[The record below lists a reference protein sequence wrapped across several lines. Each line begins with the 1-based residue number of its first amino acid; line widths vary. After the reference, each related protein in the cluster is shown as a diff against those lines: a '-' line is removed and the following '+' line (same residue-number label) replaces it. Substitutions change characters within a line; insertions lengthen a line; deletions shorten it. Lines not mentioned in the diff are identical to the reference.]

1 MAIKKLLI
9 KNYKSIDYAVIK
21 LNDDVNIFVGE
32 NDSGKSTILEA
43 LSIVTTSKLNGIPF
57 DKQVKANMF
66 NQNIR
71 QKYKDSCKNSQNV
84 MEPPEI
90 IIEIYLDLE
99 DQTYAGSNNELR
111 EDCTGIRMKLSLNRE
126 YAEAYKQMLIK
137 KEIYDIPIELYS
149 VSYRY
154 FNSDPVIYRFSPV
167 KAVFIDTTRKNYS
180 NMVDRFVTD
189 NITAYLNSQEQTDL
203 STAYRKSRHS
213 FQENS
218 VVSKL
223 NELIK
228 QNVRMNSKEVEIDL
242 REDVVDEWKRQ
253 MSVMVENIPFE
264 NLGFGTQNSIKIEL
278 AIRNS
283 KDQINVVLMEEPE
296 NNLSYT
302 NMAKLINH
310 IVESGE
316 KQVFVSTH
324 SSYIAN
330 KLDLGKLFLLQNG
343 KIEPMSALPEATKNY
358 FKKLPGYDTL
368 RIILAEKVILVEGAT
383 DELIIQRAYLDE
395 YGKLPIADGIDVIVV
410 DSLAFKRYCDI
421 AVMMGKKAVIV
432 TDNDSNIQKNIIDKY
447 VDYTGKPNLIF
458 VYELDENLN
467 TIEPSVLEANCVNG
481 EPTEVFKQVISK
493 KGSMLSKNKQEI
505 LDFMKGNKAEW
516 ALRVFDGNEK
526 INYPEY
532 IKDAIKQYD

>member
-9 KNYKSIDYAVIK
+9 KNYKSIDYTVIK

-43 LSIVTTSKLNGIPF
+43 LSIVTTSKLNGTPF

-71 QKYKDSCKNSQNV
+71 QKYKDSCKNSRNV

-111 EDCTGIRMKLSLNRE
+111 EDCTGIRMELSLNRE

-180 NMVDRFVTD
+180 IMVDRFVTD
-189 NITAYLNSQEQTDL
+189 NITAYLNSQDQTDL

-316 KQVFVSTH
+316 KQVFISTH

-343 KIEPMSALPEATKNY
+343 KIEPMSDLPEATKNY

-421 AVMMGKKAVIV
+421 AVMMGKKSIIV
-432 TDNDSNIQKNIIDKY
+432 TDNDSNIQKSIIDKY
-447 VDYTGKPNLIF
+447 VEYIEKPNLIF

-493 KGSMLSKNKQEI
+493 QGSMLSKNKQEI

-516 ALRVFDGNEK
+516 ALRVFDGHEK

-532 IKDAIKQYD
+532 IKNAIKQYD

>member
-9 KNYKSIDYAVIK
+9 KNYKSINYTVIK

-43 LSIVTTSKLNGIPF
+43 LSIVTTGKLNGIPF

-71 QKYKDSCKNSQNV
+71 QKYKDSCENSQNV

-111 EDCTGIRMKLSLNRE
+111 EDCTGIRMELSLNRE

-189 NITAYLNSQEQTDL
+189 NITSYLNSQEQTDL

-223 NELIK
+223 NESIK

-242 REDVVDEWKRQ
+242 REDVVDEWKHQ

-283 KDQINVVLMEEPE
+283 KDQMNIVLMEEPE

-310 IVESGE
+310 IVENGE
-316 KQVFVSTH
+316 KQVFISTH

-343 KIEPMSALPEATKNY
+343 KIESMSDLPEATKNY
-358 FKKLPGYDTL
+358 FRKLPGYDTL

-395 YGKLPIADGIDVIVV
+395 YRKLPIADGIDVIVV

-421 AVMMGKKAVIV
+421 AAMMGKKVIIV

-447 VDYTGKPNLIF
+447 VGYIGKPNLIF

-493 KGSMLSKNKQEI
+493 KGSMLSKNKQEV

-532 IKDAIKQYD
+532 IKNAIKQYD

>member
-9 KNYKSIDYAVIK
+9 KNYKSIDYTVIK

-43 LSIVTTSKLNGIPF
+43 VSIVTTSKLNGIPF

-71 QKYKDSCKNSQNV
+71 QKYMDSFENSQIV

-111 EDCTGIRMKLSLNRE
+111 EDCTGIRMELSLNRE
-126 YAEAYKQMLIK
+126 YAEAYKQMLKK

-167 KAVFIDTTRKNYS
+167 KAVFIDTTRKSYS

-223 NELIK
+223 NELIR
-228 QNVRMNSKEVEIDL
+228 QNVRVNSKEVEIDL
-242 REDVVDEWKRQ
+242 REDVVEEWKRQ

-283 KDQINVVLMEEPE
+283 KDQINMILMEEPE

-302 NMAKLINH
+302 NMAKLVNH

-316 KQVFVSTH
+316 KQVFISTH

-368 RIILAEKVILVEGAT
+368 RIILAQKVILVEGAT

-421 AVMMGKKAVIV
+421 AVMMGKKAIIV
-432 TDNDSNIQKNIIDKY
+432 TDNDSNIQKNINDKY
-447 VDYTGKPNLIF
+447 VEYIEKPNLIF

-532 IKDAIKQYD
+532 IKNAIKQYD

>member
-1 MAIKKLLI
+1 MAIKKMLI
-9 KNYKSIDYAVIK
+9 KNFKSIDYTVIK

-43 LSIVTTSKLNGIPF
+43 LSIVTTSKLNGTPF

-71 QKYKDSCKNSQNV
+71 QKYKDSCKNSRNV

-111 EDCTGIRMKLSLNRE
+111 EDCTGIRMELSLNRE

-149 VSYRY
+149 VSYHY

-316 KQVFVSTH
+316 KQVFISTH

-343 KIEPMSALPEATKNY
+343 KIEPMSDLPEATKNY

-395 YGKLPIADGIDVIVV
+395 YGKLPIADGLDVIVV

-421 AVMMGKKAVIV
+421 AVMMGKKAIIV
-432 TDNDSNIQKNIIDKY
+432 TDNDSNIQKNIIDRY
-447 VDYTGKPNLIF
+447 VEYIEKPNLIF

-493 KGSMLSKNKQEI
+493 QGSMLSKNKQEI

>member
-9 KNYKSIDYAVIK
+9 KNYKSINYTVIK

-43 LSIVTTSKLNGIPF
+43 LSIVTTGKLNGIPF

-71 QKYKDSCKNSQNV
+71 QKYKDSCENSQNV

-111 EDCTGIRMKLSLNRE
+111 EDCAGIRMELSLNRE

-189 NITAYLNSQEQTDL
+189 NITSYLNSQEQTDL

-223 NELIK
+223 NESIK

-242 REDVVDEWKRQ
+242 REDVVDEWKHQ

-283 KDQINVVLMEEPE
+283 KDQMNIVLMEEPE

-310 IVESGE
+310 IVENGE
-316 KQVFVSTH
+316 KQVFISTH

-343 KIEPMSALPEATKNY
+343 KIESMSDLPEATKNY

-395 YGKLPIADGIDVIVV
+395 YRKLPIADGIDVIVV

-421 AVMMGKKAVIV
+421 AVMMGKKVIIV

-447 VDYTGKPNLIF
+447 VGYIGKPNLIF

-532 IKDAIKQYD
+532 IKNAIKQYD

>member
-9 KNYKSIDYAVIK
+9 KNYKSINYTVIK

-43 LSIVTTSKLNGIPF
+43 LSIVTTGKLNGIPF

-71 QKYKDSCKNSQNV
+71 QKYKDSCENSQNV

-111 EDCTGIRMKLSLNRE
+111 EDCTGIRMELSLNRE

-189 NITAYLNSQEQTDL
+189 NITSYLNSQEQTDL

-223 NELIK
+223 NESIK

-242 REDVVDEWKRQ
+242 REDVVDEWKHQ

-283 KDQINVVLMEEPE
+283 KDQMNIVLMEEPE

-310 IVESGE
+310 IVENGE
-316 KQVFVSTH
+316 KQVFISTH

-343 KIEPMSALPEATKNY
+343 KIESMSDLPEDTKNY

-395 YGKLPIADGIDVIVV
+395 YRKLPIADGIDVIVV

-421 AVMMGKKAVIV
+421 AVMMGKKVIIV

-447 VDYTGKPNLIF
+447 VGYIGKPNLIF

-532 IKDAIKQYD
+532 IKNAIKQYD

>member
-71 QKYKDSCKNSQNV
+71 QKYKDSCNNSQNV

-111 EDCTGIRMKLSLNRE
+111 EDCTGIRMKLSLNTE

-421 AVMMGKKAVIV
+421 AVMMGKRAVIV

>member
-9 KNYKSIDYAVIK
+9 KNYKSIKYVVIE

-43 LSIVTTSKLNGIPF
+43 LSIVTTSKLNGVPF
-57 DKQVKANMF
+57 DKQIKANMF
-66 NQNIR
+66 NQNAR
-71 QKYKDSCKNSQNV
+71 QKYIDLLEDSQRV
-84 MEPPEI
+84 QEPPTI

-99 DQTYAGSNNELR
+99 DMTYAGSNNELH
-111 EDCTGIRMKLSLNRE
+111 EDCVGIRMELCLDRE
-126 YAEAYKQMLIK
+126 YAEAYKKMLIN
-137 KEIYDIPIELYS
+137 KEIYDIPVEFYS
-149 VSYRY
+149 VSYHY

-167 KAVFIDTTRKNYS
+167 KAVCIDTTKKNYS

-189 NITAYLNSQEQTDL
+189 SITAYLNAQEQTDL

-218 VVSKL
+218 VVGKL

-228 QNVRMNSKEVEIDL
+228 QNVRMNNKEVEIDL

-253 MSVMVENIPFE
+253 MSVIVEHIPFE

-278 AIRNS
+278 AIKNS
-283 KDQINVVLMEEPE
+283 KDQINVILMEEPE

-310 IVESGE
+310 ILERGE
-316 KQVFVSTH
+316 KQVFISTH
-324 SSYIAN
+324 SSYVAN
-330 KLDLGKLFLLQNG
+330 KLDLGKLFLLQSG
-343 KIEPMSALPEATKNY
+343 KIESMSVLPEDTKNY

-395 YGKLPIADGIDVIVV
+395 HGRLPISDGIDIIVV

-421 AVMMGKKAVIV
+421 AVMMKKKIVIV
-432 TDNDSNIQKNIIDKY
+432 TDNDGNIQRNINDKY
-447 VDYTGKPNLIF
+447 VEYISNPNLVF
-458 VYELDENLN
+458 VYESDEKLN
-467 TIEPSVLEANCVNG
+467 TIEPSVLEVNCNND
-481 EPTEVFKQVISK
+481 EPTEIFKQVISK

-532 IKDAIKQYD
+532 IKNAIKQYD